1 MLDLALTP
9 QQREIVERP
18 SADNDTLF
26 VAGPAGA
33 GKSVAL
39 LRRLVHLLAR
49 PVRGESILVLVPD
62 RAVRQELERALAGA
76 RLGPHG
82 RPVINTYYGLARQM
96 VDLFWPAVA
105 ADAGFSGPVREPTF
119 LTYETSQYLMYRIA
133 QPAREKGYFGDLRIR
148 PRRLTSQLLDNLN
161 RAAVNG
167 YAHTE
172 VAERLSRADANP
184 EAARQYI
191 QAQECA
197 NAFRQMC
204 LERGAL
210 DISLTVEVFW
220 RYLLPQPLF
229 WSFFSRQYRHIIMD
243 NVEESV
249 PAAQD
254 MLRRLLDVCESAT
267 LAYDEGGGF
276 RILLGVDPDQARR
289 LQPACRQTI
298 ELPDAF
304 VANPDMRRLSRAV
317 ALHLKQAAP
326 SDEPAGPIS
335 PIAEV
340 KQTGLRSEMI
350 VWTATRI
357 AQLIHEGGARPA
369 DIAIICPYA
378 DAVLRFGLQEALRA
392 QGIPAQLMR
401 RWISFRDDAVT
412 RGLLTLALLA
422 HPDWQPR
429 PGAFE
434 IAEAFFVLMAGLDLP
449 RAMLLA
455 GRVRAVQGIL
465 ASPDLLATRDRERI
479 GFAVAEAYE
488 QLYRWLLAYQA
499 EPPAPLDRFLE
510 RLFAELL
517 LGPSFWSPAAPASA
531 RVACARLIESARQF
545 RLSAAAVSALGPES
559 PALGRAYIEMIDQ
572 GIIAG
577 QYIRPPDGPPAE
589 APAEL
594 LITPAYNY
602 LLEGRS
608 SDYQFW
614 MDVGSRQWWRPPHQ
628 PLTNA
633 LVLRQSWS
641 PGVLWDEGKDEA
653 LRNWLLARM
662 TDGLTRRCRR
672 QIFLCGS
679 DLDSLGQTQDG
690 PLLPALLAAFGPEAL
705 P

>member
-1 MLDLALTP
+1 MLEFALTDR
-9 QQREIVERP
+9 QQQIIERP
-18 SADNDTLF
+18 RAENDTLF
-26 VAGPAGA
+26 IHGPAGA

-39 LRRLVHLLAR
+39 TRRLIHLLAQ

-62 RAVRQELERALAGA
+62 RAVRLAWERALVEA

-105 ADAGFSGPVREPTF
+105 AEAGFSEPIREPTF
-119 LTYETSQYLMYRIA
+119 LAYETSQYLMYQIA
-133 QPAREKGYFGDLRIR
+133 QPLRDKGYFGDLRIR

-172 VAERLSRADANP
+172 VGERLARADVNP
-184 EAARQYI
+184 QRAPLYD
-191 QAQECA
+191 QAQQCA
-197 NAFRQMC
+197 NLFRQLC
-204 LERGAL
+204 LERSAL

-220 RYLLPQPLF
+220 RRLLPQPLF
-229 WSFFSRQYRHIIMD
+229 WSYFSRQYRHVIAD

-249 PAAQD
+249 PVAQD
-254 MLRRLLDVCESAT
+254 MLRRLLASCDSGA

-276 RILLGVDPDQARR
+276 RILLGIDPDQARR
-289 LQPACRQTI
+289 LATACRQNI

-304 VANPDMRRLSRAV
+304 IANPDMRRLSRAV
-317 ALHLKQAAP
+317 AAQLKQAPPAQ
-326 SDEPAGPIS
+326 EPAGPLTA
-335 PIAEV
+335 IAEV

-350 VWTATRI
+350 AWTAGRI
-357 AQLIHEGGARPA
+357 AQLIHEQAARPA
-369 DIAIICPYA
+369 DIAVICPYA
-378 DAVLRFGLQEALRA
+378 DAVLRFGLQDALRA
-392 QGIPAQLMR
+392 LGVPVQLMR

-429 PGAFE
+429 PQTFE
-434 IAEAFFVLMAGLDLP
+434 IAEAFSVMMAGLDLP

-455 GRVRAVQGIL
+455 QRVRDPQGAL
-465 ASPDLLATRDRERI
+465 AAPDALSVRDRERI
-479 GFAVAEAYE
+479 GFAIAESYE
-488 QLYRWLLAYQA
+488 RLYQWLRDYQA
-499 EPPAPLDRFLE
+499 APSETLDHFLE
-510 RLFAELL
+510 HFFLEVLL
-517 LGPSFWSPAAPASA
+517 LPAFWSPAGSA
-531 RVACARLIESARQF
+531 ERRVACARLTESARQF
-545 RLSAAAVSALGPES
+545 RLSAAAIGAAGPES
-559 PALGRAYIEMIDQ
+559 PALGRAYVEMINQ

-577 QYIRPPDGPPAE
+577 EYVRPPEADPA

-633 LVLRQSWS
+633 LVLRESWT
-641 PGVLWDEGKDEA
+641 PGLLWDEGKDEA

-662 TDGLTRRCRR
+662 TDGLTKRCRR

-690 PLLPALLAAFGPEAL
+690 PLFPSLLAAFAPEAAQ
-705 P
+705 